1 MKNVGLLLVAL
12 VLVAVV
18 LGAVTVGAFYW
29 YSEQQAE
36 QKLQYYIGKLE
47 NRYTVEERSLSDFD
61 VDDLEKLTF
70 WNDFTFD
77 AECENADRIYFDRK
91 MHILY
96 FLKADENGVKAYVFY
111 YNRILWDLIL
121 RG

>member
-1 MKNVGLLLVAL
+1 MKNVRLLLVAL

-18 LGAVTVGAFYW
+18 LGAVTVGALYC

-36 QKLQYYIGKLE
+36 QKLQYYIGRLI

-61 VDDLEKLTF
+61 VDDLRKVTF
-70 WNDFTFD
+70 WSDFTQGAYF
-77 AECENADRIYFDRK
+77 EGADRIYFDRK

-96 FLKADENGVKAYVFY
+96 FLKADENGVKAYFFY
-111 YNRILWDLIL
+111 YKRILWD
-121 RG
+121 